1 MRRAAPSTK
10 LRTNSVFTSA
20 RRALRMTDRTYQP
33 ARSTTRAVW
42 RAVSARPNASY
53 RELADD
59 CQIAWSQVCAA
70 MKELIRLGYVEQTP
84 GRCRARRVLVPMVD
98 A

>member
-1 MRRAAPSTK
+1 MHERR
-10 LRTNSVFTSA
+10 
-20 RRALRMTDRTYQP
+20 QP
-33 ARSTTRAVW
+33 AKSTMREVW

-59 CQIAWSQVCAA
+59 CQIALSQVGAA

-84 GRCRARRVLVPMVD
+84 GGCRARRVLVPMVD